1 MLNETNLQLI
11 FDLLTKILIFF
22 ERPTVQLQLAL
33 IILTFSLAL
42 LLSNTTKFFISKI
55 QLLLKLRRL
64 NKNNVIVINYLLFPV
79 FALFLL
85 ILLNNFMNSQG
96 FINGL
101 VIRIT
106 TLTLIFTLYRLFL
119 SISYIIFHKTTVK
132 HYHHHFFIPLVFFF
146 IIFQLLNE
154 LTDIQQLANVVLAKF
169 FDGVITIG
177 GLLQATIGLYLWI
190 YALSGIQ
197 DIAYRILKNKTTIP
211 PGILEG
217 SLSLIRYFLIGLG
230 ILVALTNL
238 GLNTTTIAA
247 ITGGLSIGIGFGSKE
262 ILSNFISGILL
273 LFEGALKPGDVIRL
287 DDEIATVKKLSIRA
301 TTVLTPNNVEK
312 FVPNQTFLTSSVIT
326 YTGSNSV
333 IRILIP
339 IGVSYNSN
347 PEQIIALLIQAGQ
360 AHPHVLNDP
369 PPSVYFTAFG
379 ESSLDFQLAVWLDN
393 PIISKLV
400 ISELNLAIWKIFNE
414 HNIEIPFPQRVVHIR
429 N

>member
-1 MLNETNLQLI
+1 MLNETNFQLI

-33 IILTFSLAL
+33 IILTFLLAWS
-42 LLSNTTKFFISKI
+42 LSNTIKIFRSKI
-55 QLLLKLRRL
+55 KLPLKLRRL

-79 FALFLL
+79 SALFLL
-85 ILLNNFMNSQG
+85 VLLNNFMNSQG

-119 SISYIIFHKTTVK
+119 SISYMIFHKTTVK

-154 LTDIQQLANVVLAKF
+154 LTDIQQLANVVLAEI

-197 DIAYRILKNKTTIP
+197 DITYRILKNKTRIP

-230 ILVALTNL
+230 ILIALTNL
-238 GLNTTTIAA
+238 GLNPTTIAA

-347 PEQIIALLIQAGQ
+347 PEQIIDLLIQAGQ
-360 AHPHVLNDP
+360 AHPHVLSDP
-369 PPSVYFTAFG
+369 PPSVYFIAFG
-379 ESSLDFQLAVWLDN
+379 ESSLDFELAVWLDN
-393 PIISKLV
+393 PIIYKRV

-414 HNIEIPFPQRVVHIR
+414 HNVEVPFPQRVVHLR